1 MAMKITKYLVLAGI
15 VPANAA
21 LLADF
26 DGNGLD
32 YTEAAFRGAA
42 APAGAVVADGPTG
55 SYYHLLDGATGNAGN
70 NIAFPATGTAGWQ
83 TANLSM
89 DIRADRISADGF
101 GVGFVDVATH
111 GNELVRPGTG
121 GFGDVEERYLLS
133 NSVGVGFRTFNGT
146 NATVSY
152 DGQESADVF
161 YVLPAAQW
169 IPVEVSMTRNG
180 DGAKLSASI
189 NGESVFTD
197 FALAGAPDDFRIQ
210 IGGRTGGASMDLD
223 LDNVNLVTSLVL
235 KPDGDTPEPDEDT
248 TERRSFG
255 LSSGGEEVYLLS
267 ATPSGERTDY
277 VHGFTFGDSAA
288 GFSFGRHVNSIG
300 KISYPPLVATSFN
313 ATNDLP
319 RTGPLV
325 ITEMMY
331 HPANGSVEFIE
342 IQNISVSPVS
352 LAGVQISGIGFAFG
366 PTAPELIPGE
376 IVLVVETD
384 PSTFRSIFNP
394 PASVSVFGP
403 YSGRLS
409 NGGEKVSLRL
419 PEANPVALERDL
431 MPSVDIADYNDSSPW
446 PTSPDGTGTT
456 LVRILP
462 ALYGSDPNSW
472 LASLNPG
479 GTPGFVNSA
488 PPIDWRAAYFSEA
501 ELLNATIS
509 GPLADADFDGVS
521 NLLEHI
527 FGTDPRDASSIDL
540 PTVSMVSDG
549 GETYADFSYRL
560 RQGLTGF
567 RIRIEASS
575 DLAEWKNAEG
585 DFTIQSEVDNG
596 DGTSTITA
604 RDENAAGA
612 QLGRYFRI
620 RVN

>member
-1 MAMKITKYLVLAGI
+1 
-15 VPANAA
+15 
-21 LLADF
+21 
-26 DGNGLD
+26 
-32 YTEAAFRGAA
+32 
-42 APAGAVVADGPTG
+42 
-55 SYYHLLDGATGNAGN
+55 
-70 NIAFPATGTAGWQ
+70 
-83 TANLSM
+83 
-89 DIRADRISADGF
+89 
-101 GVGFVDVATH
+101 
-111 GNELVRPGTG
+111 
-121 GFGDVEERYLLS
+121 
-133 NSVGVGFRTFNGT
+133 
-146 NATVSY
+146 
-152 DGQESADVF
+152 
-161 YVLPAAQW
+161 
-169 IPVEVSMTRNG
+169 
-180 DGAKLSASI
+180 
-189 NGESVFTD
+189 
-197 FALAGAPDDFRIQ
+197 
-210 IGGRTGGASMDLD
+210 MDLD
-223 LDNVNLVTSLVL
+223 LDNVNLVTSVVL
-235 KPDGDTPEPDEDT
+235 KPDGGTPEPDEDT

-255 LSSGGEEVYLLS
+255 LSSGGEEVFLLS

-300 KISYPPLVATSFN
+300 KISYPPLEATSFN
-313 ATNDLP
+313 ASNDLP
-319 RTGPLV
+319 RNGPLV

-342 IQNISVSPVS
+342 IQNISVSPVP

-384 PSTFRSIFNP
+384 PATFRSIFNP

-409 NGGEKVSLRL
+409 NGGEKVSLRV
-419 PEANPVALERDL
+419 PEANPVALEPDL

-549 GETYADFSYRL
+549 EETYAEFSYRL

-604 RDENAAGA
+604 RDENPAGA